1 MLDAVGAGAWIASGL
16 AGCCVAY
23 SGIDTVAQ
31 AGSNS
36 VAASTPIVLRDLG
49 IMEILGFIEILT
61 LFAIRY
67 CVPDNEDRIP

>member
-1 MLDAVGAGAWIASGL
+1 M
-16 AGCCVAY
+16 
-23 SGIDTVAQ
+23 
-31 AGSNS
+31 
-36 VAASTPIVLRDLG
+36 G